1 MLRLHP
7 LDGGEASL
15 TFSSVEC
22 LGGFLRIVV
31 LWILDLRA
39 CRVSGL
45 RAWVSCSFGASCV
58 YCLCT

>member
-7 LDGGEASL
+7 LGGGEASL

-22 LGGFLRIVV
+22 LGGFLSFAALWV
-31 LWILDLRA
+31 LGLRT

-45 RAWVSCSFGASCV
+45 RAWVSRSFGASRV
-58 YCLCT
+58 YCMCT